1 MLSVQKKMD
10 YRSRGIANGDT
21 GDKTG
26 AKGVL
31 SQTSFLSKKKKK
43 TILISRLTIRV
54 DRFEANKI
62 RVSNAK
68 KD

>member
-31 SQTSFLSKKKKK
+31 SQTSFLSKKKND
-43 TILISRLTIRV
+43 INLAFNHSR
-54 DRFEANKI
+54 
-62 RVSNAK
+62 
-68 KD
+68 